1 VNLKLM
7 TRELWIMFMDII
19 GPLAMSEPAPIDAI
33 YGKLLAEKD
42 RLNLDLSYG
51 QFLKVLEE
59 MERRGIIRTIKK
71 DDKTYIALTDE
82 ARYFLITYSPAWIG
96 L

>member
-1 VNLKLM
+1 MNRK
-7 TRELWIMFMDII
+7 LWIMFMDII
-19 GPLAMSEPAPIDAI
+19 GPLTMSEPAPVDKI
-33 YGKLLAEKD
+33 YSKLISEKD
-42 RLNLDLSYG
+42 RLDIEMSYSEFLDTIR
-51 QFLKVLEE
+51 E
-59 MERRGIIRTIKK
+59 MERRGIVKTVRK